1 MGAGIIVYSLLWAG
15 CLGVGKMDIRR
26 MIPLR
31 MQKQQLQDQIV
42 ILRRE
47 LYDLRD
53 KIIEAKIDLQE
64 EEKKLAWVRKRI
76 MLTKLQTGV

>member
-1 MGAGIIVYSLLWAG
+1 
-15 CLGVGKMDIRR
+15 VGKMDIRR

>member
-1 MGAGIIVYSLLWAG
+1 
-15 CLGVGKMDIRR
+15 